1 MSTSLRFFAF
11 PDDLEIKL
19 FPKALLDDCVFG
31 ERSVPEFAGKRV
43 RFAECVVEMNGRTPL
58 RLLDVRGSWWSFDE
72 NGVYERDPDVYRYFF
87 SQLPNPNRD
96 GPIVD
101 ISPVIERR
109 QWQERHRWTP
119 TVDQVE
125 MIARAIWPRR
135 GEDERV
141 ASVLGGGPKPQPVSS
156 DARRALEAIHDA
168 IFKIETALEDLSEHS
183 LKGVL
188 SELRKQARHFKAE
201 RAISEGVANRVEEI
215 REIQRR
221 RRSGKG
227 TWYAVVEVFR
237 WDERRKAG
245 ESIQTFSEACD
256 GKTKAIEKAREM
268 LALHAHLFGD
278 GVTLDAS
285 VSTDLEWQ
293 EQGEE

>member
-31 ERSVPEFAGKRV
+31 ERTVPEFAGKRV
-43 RFAECVVEMNGRTPL
+43 RFAECVIEMDGRQPL
-58 RLLDVRGSWWSFDE
+58 RLLDVRGSWWSFDG
-72 NGVYERDPDVYRYFF
+72 NGVYESDPDALRYLF
-87 SQLPNPNRD
+87 SHLDNPNRD

-119 TVDQVE
+119 TVDQIE
-125 MIARAIWPRR
+125 LIARAIWPRR

-141 ASVLGGGPKPQPVSS
+141 GSVQGGGPKSQPVSS
-156 DARRALEAIHDA
+156 DARRAVQTIHEAI
-168 IFKIETALEDLSEHS
+168 FTIENALEDLSEHS

-201 RAISEGVANRVEEI
+201 RAISEGVANRVEEM

-237 WDERRKAG
+237 WDERRKSG

-256 GKTKAIEKAREM
+256 GKAKALEKAREM

-278 GVTLDAS
+278 RITLEAS

-293 EQGEE
+293 EVGEE